1 MRGRGLA
8 GLHPAV
14 CTLYFLAVL
23 GGTVVTFHPVLLAV
37 SLICA
42 LSWGRRLGC
51 RFHPAAL
58 AAVALV
64 TAAVNPLFSHRGVTV
79 LAYFPGGNPLT
90 LESVLFGLGAALM
103 LLAAVAWCACLSRV
117 MTADRWMCLLGRGAP
132 TLSLLLSMILRFVP
146 RFRRRLGEIRRAR
159 RGVGL
164 DAGGSPL
171 TRAADGARE
180 LSILLTWSLEGAV
193 DTGDSMAARGYGLPG
208 RTAYTAW
215 RLEGRDRA
223 ALALVA
229 GGAAYLLL
237 MGLRGALT
245 WRYYPAL
252 TWGGLDLW
260 SLSAWAVWLCL
271 CAAPVWLERREE
283 REWKS
288 AGSGM

>member
-1 MRGRGLA
+1 
-8 GLHPAV
+8 
-14 CTLYFLAVL
+14 
-23 GGTVVTFHPVLLAV
+23 
-37 SLICA
+37 
-42 LSWGRRLGC
+42 
-51 RFHPAAL
+51 
-58 AAVALV
+58 
-64 TAAVNPLFSHRGVTV
+64 
-79 LAYFPGGNPLT
+79 
-90 LESVLFGLGAALM
+90 
-103 LLAAVAWCACLSRV
+103 
-117 MTADRWMCLLGRGAP
+117 
-132 TLSLLLSMILRFVP
+132 MILRFVP

-180 LSILLTWSLEGAV
+180 LSILLTWSLAGAV

-215 RLEGRDRA
+215 RLERRDRG